1 MTSGLAFA
9 KVPMSRSYTSVRRVS
24 RSLGWI
30 ALILISLQMGAAS
43 SSHAASRPEKEGV
56 VRGIV
61 WNSDYSP
68 IPNASVRLR
77 SIRSGRIEA
86 NSVTDADGR
95 FGFNAERGS
104 YIVELV
110 GDNNKVIAVGQRFQL
125 DGGETVST
133 FVRVPPQRP
142 WFAVV
147 FSNAATAV
155 IAAASSVG
163 VTALGP
169 SGHGSRPIS
178 PQ

>member
-1 MTSGLAFA
+1 
-9 KVPMSRSYTSVRRVS
+9 MSRSCTSLRRVS
-24 RSLGWI
+24 RSPGWI
-30 ALILISLQMGAAS
+30 ALIFITLQMGAAS
-43 SSHAASRPEKEGV
+43 SSHAAARPEKGGV

-77 SIRSGRIEA
+77 NIRSGRIEA
-86 NSVTDADGR
+86 NRVTDADGR
-95 FGFNAERGS
+95 FGFNAQRGS

-110 GDNNKVIAVGQRFQL
+110 GDNNKVIAVGQSFRVE
-125 DGGETVST
+125 GGETVST
-133 FVRVPPQRP
+133 FVRVPPQRL
-142 WFAVV
+142 WSAVI

-155 IAAASSVG
+155 IAAASSAG